1 MQPQTVKEVT
11 ADPMYQYLRE
21 QVDEEL
27 VTDVTDLAQQN
38 DKARRMVLQKYGVVP
53 PQLTA
58 SEKNLIIR
66 EQRLAN
72 S

>member
-1 MQPQTVKEVT
+1 MISPQEQEIKEQSFH
-11 ADPMYQYLRE
+11 QYLKE

-27 VTDVTDLAQQN
+27 VADVTDLAQQDN
-38 DKARRMVLQKYGVVP
+38 KARRMVLQKFGVIP

-66 EQRLAN
+66 EERQAR
-72 S
+72 